1 MRAGRVALL
10 AAGLMLACAATAP
23 ASAADFS
30 GLAFRPHPGGRLP
43 LDLQLD
49 DEHGG
54 SVPLAE
60 FFTGKPVVLV
70 LEYLHCKTLCGL
82 ALGALATALNALPL
96 NAGRDFQVVAVSIDP
111 RDTPAEAAAAK
122 AKYLAIYRHPGA
134 AAGWHFLTGPQA
146 VVKQIAAAVG
156 FPYRYDAAI
165 DQYMHPVG
173 FVVAAPDGTISRYL
187 LQIDPAPA
195 QLRAALTQAAQATA
209 PGPLSRLLLWCH
221 GDDPQ
226 VGRYTV
232 PILAAFT
239 IANLGAM
246 AGAVVVFGTI
256 WRRRHG

>member
-1 MRAGRVALL
+1 MRASPAALL
-10 AAGLMLACAATAP
+10 AAILILAFAAAP

-30 GLAFRPHPGGRLP
+30 DLAFRPHPGGHLP
-43 LDLQLD
+43 LGLRLV

-54 SVPLAE
+54 TVPLAR

-82 ALGALATALNALPL
+82 ALGALAAALDALPL
-96 NAGRDFQVVAVSIDP
+96 DAGRDFQVVAVSIDP

-122 AKYLAIYRHPGA
+122 AKYLAIDHHPGA

-146 VVKQIAAAVG
+146 VVKQIADAAG
-156 FPYRYDAAI
+156 FSYRYDKAT
-165 DQYMHPVG
+165 DQYMHPAG

-187 LQIDPAPA
+187 LEIDPAPA
-195 QLRAALTQAAQATA
+195 QLRAALGDAAHAEVQ
-209 PGPLSRLLLWCH
+209 GPLTRFVLWCH

-239 IANLGAM
+239 IANFGAM
-246 AGAVVVFGTI
+246 AGAAIVFGTI